1 MFKSNASRVLS
12 ASILPAAK
20 LWQTELTWE
29 DLDAYIFVGN
39 KKLKVTGKTIRNL
52 ILNSTILK
60 SSLQ

>member
-1 MFKSNASRVLS
+1 MFKFKASNVLR

-20 LWQTELTWE
+20 LWQTELTLE

-39 KKLKVTGKTIRNL
+39 KKLKVIGKTIRNFTF
-52 ILNSTILK
+52 ILAILK